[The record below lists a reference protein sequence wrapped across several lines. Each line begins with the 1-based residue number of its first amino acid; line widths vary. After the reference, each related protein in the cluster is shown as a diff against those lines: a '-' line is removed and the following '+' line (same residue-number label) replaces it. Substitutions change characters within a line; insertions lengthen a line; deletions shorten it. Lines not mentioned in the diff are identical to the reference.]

1 MCVQNHRVYRTKTEL
16 LDVFFSTDISFATMA
31 IVVITVDDI
40 VFSVRQLV
48 VVKQFPAMCV

>member
-1 MCVQNHRVYRTKTEL
+1 MYRTKTEL